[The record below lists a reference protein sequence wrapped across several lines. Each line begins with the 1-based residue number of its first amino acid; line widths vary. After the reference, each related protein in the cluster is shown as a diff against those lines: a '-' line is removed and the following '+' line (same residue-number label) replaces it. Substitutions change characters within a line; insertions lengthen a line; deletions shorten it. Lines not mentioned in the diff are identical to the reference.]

1 MNIYNVFCVFQ
12 VTHNQLNVLDLSML
26 EEGSTIAQE
35 DLETLS
41 HNMALSLRQLIDQRD
56 KGSEVLGLTFAA
68 TQSIGINS
76 QVFCVEEE
84 NLKCVKTIT
93 FCNSNMRSK
102 PDFFLKNTCL
112 VQVILDLTQE
122 RDYLASQQSQEGSR
136 NLSMTSLNR
145 GQSCDDVEMSNGGSS
160 LVVTGLTKE
169 EKQHLA
175 VELADTKA
183 KLRRYRQ
190 EV

>member
-1 MNIYNVFCVFQ
+1 M
-12 VTHNQLNVLDLSML
+12 
-26 EEGSTIAQE
+26 
-35 DLETLS
+35 
-41 HNMALSLRQLIDQRD
+41 
-56 KGSEVLGLTFAA
+56 
-68 TQSIGINS
+68 
-76 QVFCVEEE
+76 
-84 NLKCVKTIT
+84 
-93 FCNSNMRSK
+93 
-102 PDFFLKNTCL
+102 
-112 VQVILDLTQE
+112 DLTQE
-122 RDYLASQQSQEGSR
+122 RDYLASQQSRESSR
-136 NLSMTSLNR
+136 NLSMTSPDR

>member
-1 MNIYNVFCVFQ
+1 M
-12 VTHNQLNVLDLSML
+12 
-26 EEGSTIAQE
+26 
-35 DLETLS
+35 
-41 HNMALSLRQLIDQRD
+41 
-56 KGSEVLGLTFAA
+56 
-68 TQSIGINS
+68 
-76 QVFCVEEE
+76 
-84 NLKCVKTIT
+84 
-93 FCNSNMRSK
+93 
-102 PDFFLKNTCL
+102 
-112 VQVILDLTQE
+112 QVILDLTQE
-122 RDYLASQQSQEGSR
+122 RDYLASQQSREGSR
-136 NLSMTSLNR
+136 NLSMTSPDR